1 MNDKQHV
8 HQIKLVIITGSAH
21 GDIVK
26 GIESYVECNLAEGE
40 ASILINYAAESSD
53 ANAAALRNELLP
65 SHA

>member
-21 GDIVK
+21 

>member
-8 HQIKLVIITGSAH
+8 HQVKLVIITGSAR
-21 GDIVK
+21 
-26 GIESYVECNLAEGE
+26 GIESYVARSLSEGE
-40 ASILINYAAESSD
+40 SSILINYAAESSD

>member
-8 HQIKLVIITGSAH
+8 HQVKLVIITGSAH

-26 GIESYVECNLAEGE
+26 GIEPYVARSLSEGE
-40 ASILINYAAESSD
+40 PSILINYAAESSD

>member
-8 HQIKLVIITGSAH
+8 HQVKLVIITGSAH
-21 GDIVK
+21 G
-26 GIESYVECNLAEGE
+26 IEPYVARSLSEGE
-40 ASILINYAAESSD
+40 PSILINYAAESSD